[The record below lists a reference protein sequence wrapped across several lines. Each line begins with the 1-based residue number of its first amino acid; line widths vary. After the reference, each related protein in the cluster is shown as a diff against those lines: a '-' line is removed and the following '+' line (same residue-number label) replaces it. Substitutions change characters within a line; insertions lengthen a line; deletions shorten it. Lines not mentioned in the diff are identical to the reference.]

1 MLRADIWK
9 SYQPST
15 SLENDMQYKCIRGV
29 ITSQGPL
36 SVGDVATLPH
46 SEALV
51 LIAHKKIEIFEEAVR
66 VAEAPKVE
74 HRDPVITE
82 IENRDPVIKRSP
94 KNGN

>member
-1 MLRADIWK
+1 MLGTGIWK
-9 SYQPST
+9 SSRSPT

-46 SEALV
+46 GEALV
-51 LIAHKKIEIFEEAVR
+51 LIAQKKIEIFQEAVR

-74 HRDPVITE
+74 HRDPVI
-82 IENRDPVIKRSP
+82 KRGS
-94 KNGN
+94 KNGR

>member
-1 MLRADIWK
+1 
-9 SYQPST
+9 
-15 SLENDMQYKCIRGV
+15 MQYKCIRGV

-46 SEALV
+46 GEALM
-51 LIAHKKIEIFEEAVR
+51 LIAHKKIEIFEEVR

-82 IENRDPVIKRSP
+82 IENRDPVVKRSS
-94 KNGN
+94 KNGD